1 MAFKKGTTIFE
12 AAPRPFVQCAYV
24 GCGYEALVRSKGLN
38 LCRVHYEAQ
47 GNKEAAEHAAK
58 HGLKTPADHLAY
70 IRKLMASPRPHP
82 RAWMD
87 NPKSE
92 IARRFAD
99 EVRLKESAPKKER
112 VPGEDD
118 EPLGIPT
125 DVLEKQFREAA

>member
-38 LCRVHYEAQ
+38 LCRVHYETQ
-47 GNKEAAEHAAK
+47 GNKEAAEHAARN
-58 HGLKTPADHLAY
+58 GLKTPDDHRAY
-70 IRKLMASPRPHP
+70 IRRLLAAPKPHP

-87 NPKSE
+87 NPKSV
-92 IARRFAD
+92 IAKRFAD
-99 EVRLKESAPKKER
+99 EIRLRESAPKVER

-118 EPLGIPT
+118 EPLGIPE
-125 DVLEKQFREAA
+125 DALEAELRRAA